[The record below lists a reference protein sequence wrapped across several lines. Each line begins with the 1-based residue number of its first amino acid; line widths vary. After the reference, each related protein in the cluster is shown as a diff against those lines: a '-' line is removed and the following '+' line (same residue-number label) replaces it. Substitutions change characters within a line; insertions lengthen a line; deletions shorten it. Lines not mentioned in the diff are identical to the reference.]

1 LYSSI
6 RINKGRMSRIESTKR
21 GGMRATA
28 HTNHE
33 RIFFRNSMLRGRK
46 KYIHKHTQVY
56 MSERGESRERDEII
70 IVMIDDWQQQK

>member
-28 HTNHE
+28 HANNK
-33 RIFFRNSMLRGRK
+33 RIFLETACSGGENSTYTNTH
-46 KYIHKHTQVY
+46 KYICQK
-56 MSERGESRERDEII
+56 EGSRESE
-70 IVMIDDWQQQK
+70 MK